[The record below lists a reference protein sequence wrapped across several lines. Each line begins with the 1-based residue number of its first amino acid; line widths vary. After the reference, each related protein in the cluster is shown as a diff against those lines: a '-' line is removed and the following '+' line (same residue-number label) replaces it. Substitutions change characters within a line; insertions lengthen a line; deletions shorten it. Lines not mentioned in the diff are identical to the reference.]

1 MVPVVHVSIAPPT
14 ILTCRYAE
22 RMSGVLGVAYA
33 DTDDGPICLSRCES
47 AARSWLFAVQG
58 G

>member
-22 RMSGVLGVAYA
+22 RMSGVPDVPYA
-33 DTDDGPICLSRCES
+33 DTHVGPHLPQPFHNCRVFLI
-47 AARSWLFAVQG
+47 A
-58 G
+58 

>member
-22 RMSGVLGVAYA
+22 RMSGVPDIPHAHTHGIPHPPHPLPNWHEFLVA
-33 DTDDGPICLSRCES
+33 
-47 AARSWLFAVQG
+47 
-58 G
+58 

>member
-14 ILTCRYAE
+14 ILTCPCAG
-22 RMSGVLGVAYA
+22 RMSGVPGVTYA
-33 DTDDGPICLSRCES
+33 DTDDGPVRLSRGES
-47 AARSWLFAVQG
+47 AARSWAFAVQG